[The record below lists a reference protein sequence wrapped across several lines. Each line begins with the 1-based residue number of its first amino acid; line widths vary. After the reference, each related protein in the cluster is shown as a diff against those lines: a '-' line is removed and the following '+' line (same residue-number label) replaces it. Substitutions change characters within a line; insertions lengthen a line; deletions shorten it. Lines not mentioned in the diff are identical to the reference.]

1 MIQIV
6 DYKAGNIT
14 SVRRALESLG
24 VESVITPD
32 PDAIRRADKI
42 IFPGVGQAA
51 SAMQAL
57 RERGLDDALREAFAR
72 GTPILGIC
80 LGAQIALAHS
90 EEGDTQCINLL
101 PGESKRFSF
110 SDPAFKIPH
119 IGWNRVVPVRP
130 HPVLNGMGAD
140 EEFYFDHSY
149 YPRPED
155 PRCILGECDY
165 GIIFPAVI
173 GRANF
178 VAAQFHPEKSG
189 PAGLRLLSRFAAWN
203 GKDGTG

>member
-1 MIQIV
+1 MIHIV

-32 PDAIRRADKI
+32 PDAIRRAEKI

-57 RERGLDDALREAFAR
+57 LERGLDQALREAYAR

-80 LGAQIALAHS
+80 LGAQIALTHS
-90 EEGDTQCINLL
+90 EEGDTSCVNLL

-130 HPVLNGMGAD
+130 HPVLKSMGAD

-155 PRCILGECDY
+155 PQFVLAECEY

-173 GRANF
+173 GRANL

-189 PAGLRLLSRFAAWN
+189 PAGLRILSNFAAWD
-203 GKDGTG
+203 GKDGGA

>member
-1 MIQIV
+1 
-6 DYKAGNIT
+6 
-14 SVRRALESLG
+14 VRRALESLG

-32 PDAIRRADKI
+32 PDAIRRAEKI

-57 RERGLDDALREAFAR
+57 QEHGLDQALREAYAR

-80 LGAQIALAHS
+80 LGAQIALTHS
-90 EEGDTQCINLL
+90 EEGDTSCVNLL

-130 HPVLNGMGAD
+130 HPVLKSMGAD

-155 PRCILGECDY
+155 PQFVLAECEY

-173 GRANF
+173 GRANL

-189 PAGLRLLSRFAAWN
+189 PAGLRILSNFDAWD
-203 GKDGTG
+203 GKDGGA

>member
-1 MIQIV
+1 
-6 DYKAGNIT
+6 
-14 SVRRALESLG
+14 

-32 PDAIRRADKI
+32 PDAIRRAEKI

-57 RERGLDDALREAFAR
+57 LERGLDQALREAYAR

-80 LGAQIALAHS
+80 LGAQIVLTHS
-90 EEGDTQCINLL
+90 QEGDTRCLNLVA
-101 PGESKRFSF
+101 GECKRFSF
-110 SDPAFKIPH
+110 SDSAFKIPH
-119 IGWNRVVPVRP
+119 MGWNRVLPVRP
-130 HPVLNGMGAD
+130 HPVLKGMGPD
-140 EEFYFDHSY
+140 EEFYFVHSY

-155 PRCILGECDY
+155 PQFVLAECEY

-173 GRANF
+173 GRANL

-189 PAGLRLLSRFAAWN
+189 PAGLRILSNFAAWD
-203 GKDGTG
+203 GKDGGA